1 MDAIS
6 PMGASGAKPLTERQQ
21 AAQAFEAMMLR
32 QLLQPIV
39 PSDGAGSLALDALA
53 GKLAATAP
61 FGLARLI
68 GDAE

>member
-1 MDAIS
+1 MDMIS
-6 PMGASGAKPLTERQQ
+6 PTGASRDKPLTERQQ

>member
-1 MDAIS
+1 MDMIS
-6 PMGASGAKPLTERQQ
+6 PMGASGGKPLTERQQ

-61 FGLARLI
+61 FGLARLM